1 MCSVCTLIDRDVQ
14 SNLFHL
20 RNADSKCQIVS
31 FCATNYPIRTHS
43 SCLVRT
49 WAWFWQVCRINS
61 WQFYPGPKIFYT
73 NVACATCDKFH
84 ICKCIAVIW
93 YQGMVNGGPRK
104 TFFCGH
110 LFRLICLSLYFQY
123 CCCAKIW
130 SLLRYLTSHLTNQN
144 QKHVP
149 AELGKNKNIFSQL
162 MFYKHFFF

>member
-1 MCSVCTLIDRDVQ
+1 MFC
-14 SNLFHL
+14 FHMGIAQIAL
-20 RNADSKCQIVS
+20 DPTPQIVS
-31 FCATNYPIRTHS
+31 FCAIDYPRQTHS
-43 SCLVRT
+43 SCLMRNR
-49 WAWFWQVCRINS
+49 AWFRQICRINS

-84 ICKCIAVIW
+84 ICIAVIW
-93 YQGMVNGGPRK
+93 YQGMVNGGTRK